1 MKKNKIIGY
10 IVATAILSGTILG
23 VGIFGVPNVFFESG
37 FSIGLLFLLI
47 TLIFN
52 ILSHL
57 IYGETLLRTPGEVR
71 APGLARIY
79 LGKIGY
85 VISSIASF
93 VGVSGVL
100 LAYLILGSQFLENFF
115 GVIGLN
121 LGGTITT
128 IIFWLV
134 GIIGI
139 TFGIRF
145 IGMSEI
151 FGLVLIVIL
160 IFVFF
165 ILGLPQLNID
175 QLSNI
180 NFSKFLLP
188 YGVLL
193 FALSGG
199 SAIPEIIDYF
209 KKKGFSKMKIN
220 FKLPIIIGTSIPAIL
235 YIFFV
240 LGIFGIFSDKFI
252 PVNII
257 PNLLETNL
265 TLGII
270 TNILGMILI
279 ITSFFITGLNFKN
292 TLQCDFN
299 FKKIS
304 AWLIT
309 ALLPIIL
316 YFSGIRNF
324 IGVIGFLGAVVLA
337 IQTVINIIVYH
348 LSQKKGKLKPVFS
361 LKFPLWA
368 KILFIILLSIGA
380 ILEIIGFF

>member
-10 IVATAILSGTILG
+10 IIATAILSGTILG

-37 FSIGLLFLLI
+37 FSIGIVFLVI

-57 IYGETLLRTPGEVR
+57 IYGETLLRTPGNVR

-85 VISSIASF
+85 IISSIASF

-100 LAYLILGSQFLENFF
+100 LAYLILGSQFLQNFF
-115 GVIGLN
+115 NFLGLN
-121 LGGTITT
+121 LGETMIT

-134 GIIGI
+134 GIIGM
-139 TFGIRF
+139 TLGIKF

-151 FGLVLIVIL
+151 VGLVLIVLL

-165 ILGLPQLNID
+165 IFGFPQLNSE
-175 QLSNI
+175 QLLKFD
-180 NFSKFLLP
+180 FSKFLLP

-209 KKKGFSKMKIN
+209 RKKSYIKEKIN
-220 FKLPIIIGTSIPAIL
+220 FKLPIIIGTTIPAIL

-240 LGIFGIFSDKFI
+240 LGIFGIFPDKFI

-257 PNLLETNL
+257 PSLLEKNIL
-265 TLGII
+265 LGIT

-292 TLQCDFN
+292 TLICDFKI
-299 FKKIS
+299 KKILS
-304 AWLIT
+304 WLIT
-309 ALLPIIL
+309 ASLPIIL
-316 YFSGIRNF
+316 YFSGIRSF

-337 IQTVINIIVYH
+337 IQTIINIMVYH
-348 LSQKKGKLKPVFS
+348 LSQKKGKLEPVFS

-368 KILFIILLSIGA
+368 KISFVILLLIGA
-380 ILEIIGFF
+380 VWEIIGFF